1 MEMKLTPEQLKDLEE
16 IITRR
21 TKALKF
27 EKVDNLYINK
37 KKEDNSEHTDL
48 LVEIR
53 DLLQELV
60 NCKETSLKTSEP
72 KRGFFKWWRI

>member
-21 TKALKF
+21 NKALKF
-27 EKVDNLYINK
+27 EKVENLYINK
-37 KKEDNSEHTDL
+37 RKEDNSEHTDL

-60 NCKETSLKTSEP
+60 NRKETS
-72 KRGFFKWWRI
+72 F